1 MYIYSIFLCQKVL
14 RYSHWLSIGAVS
26 TFAGS
31 GVVGL
36 LDGLGTIAMFYNC
49 RGLAV
54 DNYGNLFVADSS
66 NNAIRKVTPAGT
78 SLAVLDS
85 L

>member
-1 MYIYSIFLCQKVL
+1 MIVIFLFL
-14 RYSHWLSIGAVS
+14 AFSIGVVS

-31 GVVGL
+31 CVLGL
-36 LDGLGTIAMFYNC
+36 LDGQGTVAMFYNC

-54 DNYGNLFVADSS
+54 DNYGNIFVADSS
-66 NNAIRKVTPAGT
+66 NNAIRKVTPAGML
-78 SLAVLDS
+78 LAVLGF